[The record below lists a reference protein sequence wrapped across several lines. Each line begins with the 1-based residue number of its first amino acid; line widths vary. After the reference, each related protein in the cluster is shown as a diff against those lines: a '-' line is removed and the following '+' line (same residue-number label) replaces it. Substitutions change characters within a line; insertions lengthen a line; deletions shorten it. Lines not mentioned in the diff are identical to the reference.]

1 MTEILAPGPIPESPI
16 AERRQ
21 AEFDAAAAMQGEP
34 VAATLAPETDVKPF
48 SSVVPLIIGSSMLM
62 QTLNATV
69 LTNALPRMAVDLHQS
84 PVTLSLAITTYMLAS
99 AVFLPV
105 SAWAADRFGA
115 KRVFTAAIVIFA
127 LSSALCGFAQNLTH
141 LIAARFFQGMAG
153 AMMMPVGRLILLRS
167 TPKHDLVQAMSV
179 LTMPSMMG
187 PVIGPLLGGAIV
199 TFGDWRWIFFLN
211 VPIAVAGVFLVTRFI
226 KEVKEET
233 PPPLDWVGCLLVGFG
248 LAAAMYGLESVRGEQ
263 IRWLA
268 VAGPL
273 AIGMAFLAGY
283 AFHSR
288 RTLHAV
294 LDLSLLRVQT
304 FNASVVGGAF
314 MRMGMGATPFLLAL
328 LLQKAFH
335 LSAFQAGLMTFAS
348 AAAALA
354 MKTVAPPILA
364 RFGFKK
370 VLSVNTVI
378 VAVSFMAYAL
388 FTPTTPHAVII
399 GILVVGGFFRSLQF
413 TSLNGL
419 AFADVE
425 QRQMSRASSMSTMG
439 QQLSQTI
446 GISLAAAMLHM
457 TMAAQGSSEPTAEAI
472 APAFIGVGIATL
484 ISLLFFLPLPAN
496 AGDEL
501 HGQPKRPRGV

>member
-1 MTEILAPGPIPESPI
+1 MTDVAADPPI

-21 AEFDAAAAMQGEP
+21 AESDAAAAMTGEP
-34 VAATLAPETDVKPF
+34 VAATLAPEENVRPF
-48 SSVVPLIIGSSMLM
+48 SSVVPLIIGSAMLM

-69 LTNALPRMAVDLHQS
+69 LTNALPRMATDLHQS
-84 PVTLSLAITTYMLAS
+84 AVTLSLAITTYMLAS

-115 KRVFTAAIVIFA
+115 KRVFTIAIVIFA
-127 LSSALCGFAQNLTH
+127 ASSAACGFAQNLTH
-141 LIAARFFQGMAG
+141 LIGARFFQGMAG

-167 TPKHDLVQAMSV
+167 TPKNQLVQAMSV
-179 LTMPSMMG
+179 LTIPSMMG
-187 PVIGPLLGGAIV
+187 PVIGPVLGGAVV
-199 TFGDWRWIFFLN
+199 TFGDWRWIFFFN
-211 VPIAVAGVFLVTRFI
+211 VPIAIAGVFLVTKYI
-226 KEVKEET
+226 KDVREDT
-233 PPPLDWVGCLLVGFG
+233 PPPLDWFGSVLVGLG
-248 LAAAMYGLESVRGEQ
+248 LAAAMYGLESVRGEHTPWFV
-263 IRWLA
+263 I
-268 VAGPL
+268 AGPL
-273 AIGMAFLAGY
+273 LVGAVLLGVYTLY
-283 AFHSR
+283 AR
-288 RTLHAV
+288 RTPHAV

-314 MRMGMGATPFLLAL
+314 MRMGMGASPFLLAL

-335 LSAFQAGLMTFAS
+335 MSAFEAGLMTFAS

-364 RFGFKK
+364 RFGFKR
-370 VLSVNTVI
+370 VLTINTVI

-388 FTPTTPHAVII
+388 FTPTTPYAVII
-399 GILVVGGFFRSLQF
+399 GILVIGGFFRSLQF

-446 GISLAAAMLHM
+446 GISLAAAMLHV
-457 TMAAQGSSEPTAEAI
+457 TLAAQNLAEPTAATI
-472 APAFIGVGIATL
+472 APAFLGVGMATL
-484 ISLLFFLPLPAN
+484 VSLLFFLRLPAN
-496 AGDEL
+496 AGHEL
-501 HGQPKRPRGV
+501 HSQPRRPRDA